1 MRCFLSTLVQ
11 FFFCVIDVYCDG
23 TDFETVKRRCEAQP
37 LKKQHMTAHRV
48 PVSSS
53 ILVEN
58 HSPSTD
64 AEDLHNYFQTPRA
77 NAGAVLEVKPIEN
90 ADKFKVVFASTKGK
104 QNHRHNYR
112 HYYHH
117 RFHHENQ
124 ENKDDGH
131 GNFVNNKNNSTM
143 IYVHDLF
150 YFKY

>member
-1 MRCFLSTLVQ
+1 
-11 FFFCVIDVYCDG
+11 
-23 TDFETVKRRCEAQP
+23 
-37 LKKQHMTAHRV
+37 MTAHRV

-104 QNHRHNYR
+104 QNHRRNYR
-112 HYYHH
+112 HYYHP
-117 RFHHENQ
+117 RCHHEHQKNT
-124 ENKDDGH
+124 DDGH
-131 GNFVNNKNNSTM
+131 GNFVNNKNNNTM

-150 YFKY
+150 F

>member
-1 MRCFLSTLVQ
+1 MFVVSGCIVAVFLVYTCTV
-11 FFFCVIDVYCDG
+11 FCVIDVYCDG
-23 TDFETVKRRCEAQP
+23 TDFETVKRRCKTQP

-90 ADKFKVVFASTKGK
+90 ADKFKVVFASTKGN
-104 QNHRHNYR
+104 QNHRPIVIIAIIIIIV
-112 HYYHH
+112 
-117 RFHHENQ
+117 F
-124 ENKDDGH
+124 
-131 GNFVNNKNNSTM
+131 TM
-143 IYVHDLF
+143 RIRRTKMMVMEIL
-150 YFKY
+150 